1 MQCPN
6 KRGHCGTEQTRA
18 GTAMTEV
25 TICPEKRLSQL
36 NLSEQGER
44 PYLQC
49 RTSSGWPPFCRWWCW
64 WHISQTQTVR
74 IAANREKNSSYGQGT
89 LVQGHGRVAVL
100 GNSPERPWEPQL
112 AAGAPRLP
120 SGPTGASSLPDPR
133 ALRAAPPWL
142 KPLSAEES
150 SSGSSGGVP
159 ALSSRL
165 TSGKAP
171 FAYTISSDVFP
182 QPPSPTITIFT
193 SFFPDGAA
201 ALPPFPP
208 AAPSGTA
215 PLAASMEPSAAQRRR
230 DSAPQRSP
238 GAGRH
243 RPRSAGDWPRPG
255 APQVAPGAAWGRA
268 DTAAPRGRR
277 SEAAWG
283 GPAPSAR
290 SWTRERSLRTPV
302 GQRVRPPGEA
312 LRPPC
317 GLRCKPSL
325 AASVE
330 PALGSLCPSPTCG
343 GSLPSDLLYFL
354 RDLTRRAPLL
364 CAKGKF
370 PSRWIQALMDE
381 GRAGQVLCWR
391 TGEPWGTTAR
401 LHGAQG
407 GAVANCVSPA
417 VPGALCSGWAVIEVK
432 QNDMF

>member
-74 IAANREKNSSYGQGT
+74 IAENREKNSSYGQGT
-89 LVQGHGRVAVL
+89 LVQGHGCVAVL
-100 GNSPERPWEPQL
+100 GNSPERSWEPQL

-215 PLAASMEPSAAQRRR
+215 PLAASMEPSAAQRPR

-255 APQVAPGAAWGRA
+255 ALQVAPGAAWGRA
-268 DTAAPRGRR
+268 DTAAAGEGAPRRRGAARRRPRGAERGSGASARLWDSASVLQVRR
-277 SEAAWG
+277 WGLRVASVVSRPSEPPSNPRSGLCAPLPPVA
-283 GPAPSAR
+283 APSPQTSFISSGISHAVPLYFALR
-290 SWTRERSLRTPV
+290 GNFHRGGSRRWWMREVRAKRGAEGQESPEV
-302 GQRVRPPGEA
+302 PQRVCMGHREGRWQTVC
-312 LRPPC
+312 L
-317 GLRCKPSL
+317 
-325 AASVE
+325 
-330 PALGSLCPSPTCG
+330 
-343 GSLPSDLLYFL
+343 LLY
-354 RDLTRRAPLL
+354 PVP
-364 CAKGKF
+364 CV
-370 PSRWIQALMDE
+370 Q
-381 GRAGQVLCWR
+381 
-391 TGEPWGTTAR
+391 GE
-401 LHGAQG
+401 L
-407 GAVANCVSPA
+407 S
-417 VPGALCSGWAVIEVK
+417 
-432 QNDMF
+432 